1 MIKYKLICEDCRNSF
16 DSWFLSSKE
25 YEKLKRLK
33 HLNCHKCS
41 SINIKKTL
49 MSPNIFGSEKD
60 KKLINFRKKIRE
72 YQKFIKNNFED
83 VGKNFAFEAR
93 SMHYNKK
100 ESKGIYGKATPEE
113 ISELKEEGIE
123 TELFPWI
130 ENSDN

>member
-1 MIKYKLICEDCRNSF
+1 MLKNMIIAIDGEASSGKSTQAKKVADYLGTKHHEVVVTEDDMFNAIP
-16 DSWFLSSKE
+16 E
-25 YEKLKRLK
+25 V
-33 HLNCHKCS
+33 
-41 SINIKKTL
+41 
-49 MSPNIFGSEKD
+49 
-60 KKLINFRKKIRE
+60 
-72 YQKFIKNNFED
+72 IKNNFDD